1 MPGMIEDYALIGD
14 MRSAALISRDGS
26 VDWLC
31 VPRFDSPAC
40 FAALLG
46 DDQHGHWS
54 IAPAAAAEAV
64 DDKPAPQAGP
74 GQGGSGADSNDTAGS
89 GADSN
94 DTAGSGADS
103 NGQRGGGQGGS
114 AAASA
119 AASQPGAPQAVG
131 EGVTV
136 TRRYRGDTLILE
148 TDWHTPTGA
157 VRVTD
162 FMPPRDGKPPA
173 LVRIV
178 EGLDG
183 SVDVSCVLRIRFGY
197 GQVVP
202 WMRRMDR
209 CLLGIAGPDALWLA
223 TPITLTGHAMAHDAT
238 FTVMAGERVP
248 FVLTWVPSHE
258 DGPEQLDPLRAEA
271 DTQKFWDEWVARCT
285 YQGTYRQAVVRSLI
299 TLKALTYQPTGGI
312 VAAATTSLPED
323 LGGVRNWDYRYCW
336 LRDAT
341 ITLEAL
347 LRTGYTDEALA
358 WRAWL
363 ARAVAGD
370 PRDVQIMYG
379 VGGER
384 RLDEWEAGW
393 LPGYENSAP
402 VRIGNAAVNQR
413 QLDVYGEVIDALSL
427 GRATG
432 IAVDRH
438 AWSLQRALLTFLE
451 KHWDEP
457 DEGIWEVRGPR
468 RHFVYSK
475 VMAWVAFDRAVRA
488 VEAGAS
494 GPAGQWRAIRDQI
507 HAEVLEKGYDD
518 KRGAFMQ
525 YYGSSQLDAA
535 VLLIPEVGFLPPD
548 DPRVVSTVRAVQHE
562 LMIDGLVRRYQLPET
577 DRGQI
582 SPPELPEG
590 SPDSLP
596 KASPS
601 SLLEAS
607 PDGLPG
613 SEGAFLACSFWLAN
627 ALHMIGQDDEATE
640 LFERLLAL
648 RNDVG
653 LLSEEYDPRYGR
665 QVGNTPQAFSHV
677 PLIQAALNLDR
688 HPGAHC
694 RTPAG
699 DAPSVQGHGER

>member
-14 MRSAALISRDGS
+14 MQSAALISRDGS

-46 DDQHGHWS
+46 DDRHGHWS
-54 IAPAAAAEAV
+54 LAPAAVAEAV
-64 DDKPAPQAGP
+64 DNVDGSSGPKTSPAPQP
-74 GQGGSGADSNDTAGS
+74 GQSEPSEPQSGKPGSGQPQLPRP
-89 GADSN
+89 
-94 DTAGSGADS
+94 
-103 NGQRGGGQGGS
+103 GQ
-114 AAASA
+114 
-119 AASQPGAPQAVG
+119 PQTIC
-131 EGVTV
+131 EGIEV

-148 TDWHTPTGA
+148 TEWHTPSGDI
-157 VRVTD
+157 RVTD
-162 FMPPRDGKPPA
+162 FMPPRDGQPPV

-178 EGLDG
+178 EGLSG
-183 SVDVSCVLRIRFGY
+183 SVDVSCVYRVRFGY
-197 GQVVP
+197 GQVTP
-202 WMRRMDR
+202 WVRRADS
-209 CLLGIAGPDALWLA
+209 CLLAVAGPDSLWLD
-223 TPITLTGHAMAHDAT
+223 TPVTLTGRSFAHEAT
-238 FTVMAGERVP
+238 FTVRAGERVP
-248 FVLTWVPSHE
+248 FVLAWVPSHE
-258 DGPEQLDPLRAEA
+258 SAPDRCDALQAAEA
-271 DTQKFWDEWVARCT
+271 TQRYWDEWVSRCT
-285 YQGTYRQAVVRSLI
+285 YHGTYREAVVRSLI
-299 TLKALTYQPTGGI
+299 TLKALTFQPTGGI

-347 LRTGYTDEALA
+347 LRTGYTGEASA

-370 PRDVQIMYG
+370 PGAVQIMYG
-379 VGGER
+379 VAGER
-384 RLDEWEAGW
+384 RLEEWEADW

-432 IAVDRH
+432 LGVDRH
-438 AWSLQRALLTFLE
+438 AWSLQRALLLFLE

-468 RHFVYSK
+468 QHFVHSK
-475 VMAWVAFDRAVRA
+475 VMAWVAFDRAVTA
-488 VEAGAS
+488 VKNGMD
-494 GPAGQWRAIRDQI
+494 GPAGRWQGIRDQI
-507 HAEVLEKGYDD
+507 HREVCEKGYDAQ
-518 KRGAFMQ
+518 RGAFMQ

-548 DPRVVSTVRAVQHE
+548 DPRVVSTVRAVQRE
-562 LMIDGLVRRYQLPET
+562 LMSGGLVRRYQLAAAGS
-577 DRGQI
+577 GQQ
-582 SPPELPEG
+582 G
-590 SPDSLP
+590 
-596 KASPS
+596 
-601 SLLEAS
+601 

-627 ALHMIGQDDEATE
+627 ALQMIGQDDEATE
-640 LFERLLAL
+640 LFERLLSL
-648 RNDVG
+648 RNDLG

-688 HPGAHC
+688 HPGAHS
-694 RTPAG
+694 RTA
-699 DAPSVQGHGER
+699 DADPPTVSRHGER

>member
-46 DDQHGHWS
+46 GDPHGHWS
-54 IAPAAAAEAV
+54 IAPAAVAEAV
-64 DDKPAPQAGP
+64 DNVGGPPGPKTSPAPPSSKSPSTKPPARKLQ
-74 GQGGSGADSNDTAGS
+74 S
-89 GADSN
+89 
-94 DTAGSGADS
+94 
-103 NGQRGGGQGGS
+103 
-114 AAASA
+114 
-119 AASQPGAPQAVG
+119 SQPEPARPGEPQIICKDI
-131 EGVTV
+131 EV
-136 TRRYRGDTLILE
+136 TRRYRADTLILE
-148 TDWHTPTGA
+148 TEWRTPTGDI
-157 VRVTD
+157 RVTD

-178 EGLDG
+178 EGLSG
-183 SVDVSCVLRIRFGY
+183 SVDVSCVFRIRFGY
-197 GQVVP
+197 GQVTP
-202 WMRRMDR
+202 WVRRVGR
-209 CLLGIAGPDALWLA
+209 CLLAVAGPDSLWLD
-223 TPITLTGHAMAHDAT
+223 TPITLTGRSFAHEAT
-238 FTVMAGERVP
+238 FTVLAGERVP
-248 FVLTWVPSHE
+248 FVLAWVPSHE
-258 DGPEQLDPLRAEA
+258 SAPDRCDALQAA
-271 DTQKFWDEWVARCT
+271 QVTQRYWDEWVSRCT
-285 YQGTYRQAVVRSLI
+285 YHGMYRGAVIRSLI
-299 TLKALTYQPTGGI
+299 TLKALTFQPTGGI

-347 LRTGYTDEALA
+347 LRTGYTDEAFA

-370 PRDVQIMYG
+370 PGDVQIMYG
-379 VGGER
+379 VAGER
-384 RLDEWEAGW
+384 RLDEWEADW
-393 LPGYENSAP
+393 LPGYEDSVP

-438 AWSLQRALLTFLE
+438 IWSLQRALLSFLE

-468 RHFVYSK
+468 QHFVYSK
-475 VMAWVAFDRAVRA
+475 VMAWVAFDRAVTA
-488 VEAGAS
+488 VKNGMS
-494 GPAGQWRAIRDQI
+494 GPAGRWQAIRDQI
-507 HAEVLEKGYDD
+507 HREVCEKGYDAE
-518 KRGAFMQ
+518 RGAFMQ

-535 VLLIPEVGFLPPD
+535 VLMIPEVGFLPPD
-548 DPRVVSTVRAVQHE
+548 DSRVVSTVRAVQRE
-562 LMIDGLVRRYQLPET
+562 LTSGGLVRRYQLAAA
-577 DRGQI
+577 DSGQ
-582 SPPELPEG
+582 L
-590 SPDSLP
+590 
-596 KASPS
+596 
-601 SLLEAS
+601 S

-627 ALHMIGQDDEATE
+627 GLQMIGQDEQATE
-640 LFERLLAL
+640 LFERLLSL
-648 RNDVG
+648 RNDLG

-677 PLIQAALNLDR
+677 PLIQAALNLEG
-688 HPGAHC
+688 HPGAHS
-694 RTPAG
+694 RAA
-699 DAPSVQGHGER
+699 DADPPTVARHGKR

>member
-46 DDQHGHWS
+46 DDRHGHWS
-54 IAPAAAAEAV
+54 IAPAAVAEAV
-64 DDKPAPQAGP
+64 DNVGDPPGPKTSPASRPGKSPSSKPPS
-74 GQGGSGADSNDTAGS
+74 GQPPSGKLPS
-89 GADSN
+89 
-94 DTAGSGADS
+94 
-103 NGQRGGGQGGS
+103 
-114 AAASA
+114 
-119 AASQPGAPQAVG
+119 SQPGPARPGEPQIIG
-131 EGVTV
+131 EGIEV

-148 TDWHTPTGA
+148 TDWHTPTGDI
-157 VRVTD
+157 RVTD

-178 EGLDG
+178 EGLSG
-183 SVDVSCVLRIRFGY
+183 SVDVSCVFRIRFGY
-197 GQVVP
+197 GQVTP
-202 WMRRMDR
+202 WVRRVDS
-209 CLLGIAGPDALWLA
+209 CLLAVAGPDSLWLD
-223 TPITLTGHAMAHDAT
+223 TPVTLTGRSFTHEAT
-238 FTVMAGERVP
+238 FTVLAGERVP
-248 FVLTWVPSHE
+248 FVLAWVPSHE
-258 DGPEQLDPLRAEA
+258 SAPERCDPLQAAEV
-271 DTQKFWDEWVARCT
+271 TQRYWDEWVSRCT
-285 YQGTYRQAVVRSLI
+285 YHGTYREAVIRSLI
-299 TLKALTYQPTGGI
+299 TLKALTFQPTGGI

-347 LRTGYTDEALA
+347 LRTGYTDEAFA

-363 ARAVAGD
+363 GRAVAGD
-370 PRDVQIMYG
+370 PGDVQIMYG
-379 VGGER
+379 VAGER
-384 RLDEWEAGW
+384 RLDEWEADW
-393 LPGYENSAP
+393 LPGYEHSAP

-413 QLDVYGEVIDALSL
+413 QLDVYGEVIDAMSL
-427 GRATG
+427 GRASG

-438 AWSLQRALLTFLE
+438 TWSLQRALLSFLE

-468 RHFVYSK
+468 QHFVYSK
-475 VMAWVAFDRAVRA
+475 VMAWVAFDRGVTAVKN
-488 VEAGAS
+488 GMS
-494 GPAGQWRAIRDQI
+494 GPAERWQAIRDQI
-507 HAEVLEKGYDD
+507 HREVCEKGYDAE
-518 KRGAFMQ
+518 RGAFMQ

-535 VLLIPEVGFLPPD
+535 VLLIPEVGFLPPE
-548 DPRVVSTVRAVQHE
+548 DPRVVSTVRAVQRE
-562 LMIDGLVRRYQLPET
+562 LMSDGLGRRYELGAAAS
-577 DRGQI
+577 GQ
-582 SPPELPEG
+582 PG
-590 SPDSLP
+590 
-596 KASPS
+596 
-601 SLLEAS
+601 

-627 ALHMIGQDDEATE
+627 ALDMIGQDHEAAE
-640 LFERLLAL
+640 LFERLLSL
-648 RNDVG
+648 RNDLG

-688 HPGAHC
+688 HPGAHS
-694 RTPAG
+694 RTA
-699 DAPSVQGHGER
+699 DADPPTVQRHGER